1 MHHNEHLM
9 ALSSSEP
16 ASKVNLEK
24 ERERQSFPKSGVK
37 LLFCVVGV
45 VAVLLAAVA
54 AAVPRMERW
63 PQQLPVT
70 AQTAVRLIPSSR
82 ITRVNELITLVIPNS
97 INDQVL
103 AYNFYMLNIQ
113 YAQLLT

>member
-1 MHHNEHLM
+1 M
-9 ALSSSEP
+9 
-16 ASKVNLEK
+16 
-24 ERERQSFPKSGVK
+24 
-37 LLFCVVGV
+37 VGV

-82 ITRVNELITLVIPNS
+82 ITRPVDHLIPHTPAVIYYT
-97 INDQVL
+97 D
-103 AYNFYMLNIQ
+103 A
-113 YAQLLT
+113 